1 MNLLI
6 NILIYIYPVLC
17 VFVPCVIYQ
26 MILYKRRDKYE
37 KITKGNLVWR
47 YIFILYL
54 YMVMNVVGIG
64 SIWEFGK
71 YGSIIRLDEINL
83 IPFQSEGFLTY
94 ILNIIM
100 FMPLGFLLPL
110 IWKKYR
116 KLSKTVIAGFVFSL
130 SIELCQL
137 FNRRQT
143 DIDDILMNVLG
154 TILGFG
160 IWLIFNKLFKTRDKD
175 INMLMDDPL
184 IYVLLSV
191 LGIFLL
197 YNWRWF
203 IVFV

>member
-110 IWKKYR
+110 TWKKYR

-143 DIDDILMNVLG
+143 DIDDVLMNVLG

-160 IWLIFNKLFKTRDKD
+160 IWFIFNKLFKTRDKY

-184 IYVLLSV
+184 IYLLLSV